1 MEIVDDILI
10 NVLSDGISFLLG
22 MLFVILYPFLKNSIR
37 IKKLI
42 QNSQNHLR
50 VLMNF
55 DCEKNKSQRVI
66 VNNTEFATDIKKTYF

>member
-1 MEIVDDILI
+1 MDTVYDILI

-37 IKKLI
+37 IKKRI
-42 QNSQNHLR
+42 QNSRNYLE

-55 DCEKNKSQRVI
+55 ESKKRVFST
-66 VNNTEFATDIKKTYF
+66 NSLDIKKI